1 MEGIYEYLIEFS
13 DDSINELSRIEQQ
26 IYKDDIID
34 EVLLEV

>member
-13 DDSINELSRIEQQ
+13 DDSINELIRIEQQ